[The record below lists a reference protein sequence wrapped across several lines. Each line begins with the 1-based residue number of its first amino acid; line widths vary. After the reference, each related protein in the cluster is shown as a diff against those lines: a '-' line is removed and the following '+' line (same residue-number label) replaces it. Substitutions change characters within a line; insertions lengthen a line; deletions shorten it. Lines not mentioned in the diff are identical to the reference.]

1 MAEGRNIED
10 PCESDVKIASCQIND
25 GYLQALPLA
34 NTGKGPSLQVPLCR
48 QIRLDCLF
56 GVQHGA
62 PQCIDCAFLDKRQF
76 GAALETE
83 FLKHCRTIRE
93 FVEKT
98 ANELFSSHVA
108 SILLTPGAC
117 VLDCD
122 QRGLSFLKT
131 GGLLSILH
139 NRLRCCD
146 HVQDNKV
153 QEAIKETAESG
164 HATTIL
170 LTPLDCPQQR
180 YSLAFI
186 RLDKGTQNLIENV
199 LCLVAPLDRRRFA
212 TVRQLMA
219 LFNLS
224 AAEACLARALCH
236 GDSLDEYATDQG
248 LKLPTVKTQLRSVFA
263 KTGTERQASLI
274 RLLSGIPVVRD
285 EQTTHRA

>member
-56 GVQHGA
+56 GVQHGD
-62 PQCIDCAFLDKRQF
+62 PRCIDCAFLDK
-76 GAALETE
+76 
-83 FLKHCRTIRE
+83 RTIRE

-199 LCLVAPLDRRRFA
+199 LCLVATLDRRRFA

-224 AAEACLARALCH
+224 AAEARLARALCH
-236 GDSLDEYATDQG
+236 GDSLDENATDTG

-263 KTGTERQASLI
+263 KPLRPLPIRAIGSPYATWHRLAAEHLQALI
-274 RLLSGIPVVRD
+274 EFFGVS
-285 EQTTHRA
+285 